1 VHERPAPVQILERA
15 STGGRVPPQDAA
27 ELTRAWLDGGA
38 DEAQMAALCALG
50 WEAGSTATLV
60 EVVLEAG
67 DRLELARLGETGGIV
82 SAGAV
87 GDPSEIAAAV
97 LAAAIGVRVAMLVG
111 AAAGPVIG
119 TEDKLG
125 AIPGLKVGLAAQDV
139 ALGARDEGIVMGA
152 PVGRLA
158 AGYRRLAR
166 LAEGTGL
173 ARSPAVVAPLLAV
186 RGLAAGPA
194 ALVVDVPE
202 GPGAVLPEGTPTGE
216 EVDAALTSRGRA
228 VTVAEAATAGPLGPM
243 IGTALEVGV
252 VAEVLRG
259 EGDERVAERA
269 VALAGTL
276 ADLAMG
282 RDDASGAAE
291 ARAALE
297 GGAGLLAAERWVESQ
312 GGHPDVWTDP
322 ALLAQ
327 APTQLEVGAP
337 GAGTVAALDA
347 GLLAET
353 ARWLGAGRL
362 HPRQAIDFAAGVEVL
377 VREGDRVEQGEP
389 VLVLH
394 GRAPD
399 MVRAVVDVA
408 ATAVTVA

>member
-1 VHERPAPVQILERA
+1 MHERPAPVQILERA
-15 STGGRVPPQDAA
+15 GAGGRVPAGEAA

-50 WEAGSTATLV
+50 WEEDATGALV
-60 EVVLEAG
+60 DVVLEAG
-67 DRLELARLGETGGIV
+67 DRLELERLGDTGGIA

-87 GDPSEIAAAV
+87 GDPSEIAAAA
-97 LAAAIGVRVAMLVG
+97 LAAAIGVRVAMLIG

-125 AIPGLKVGLAAQDV
+125 AIPGLRVGLEARDV
-139 ALGARDEGIVMGA
+139 ALGARDEGVVVGA
-152 PVGRLA
+152 PTGRLA

-166 LAEGTGL
+166 LAEGTGM
-173 ARSPAVVAPLLAV
+173 ARSPGIVAPLLAV
-186 RGLAAGPA
+186 RALAAGPA
-194 ALVVDVPE
+194 AVVVDVPV
-202 GPGAVLPEGTPTGE
+202 GAGAVAGE
-216 EVDAALTSRGRA
+216 EAGAGAAAADVLAARGRG
-228 VTVAEAATAGPLGPM
+228 VARSAPAADGPLGPV
-243 IGTALEVGV
+243 IGTALEIGA
-252 VAEVLRG
+252 VADVLRG
-259 EGDERVAERA
+259 EGDERIADRA
-269 VALAGTL
+269 VALAGAL
-276 ADLAMG
+276 RDLATAG
-282 RDDASGAAE
+282 GEGSGAAE

-297 GGAGLLAAERWVESQ
+297 GGAGLLAAERWIERQ

-337 GAGTVAALDA
+337 AAGTVATLDA

-362 HPRQAIDFAAGVEVL
+362 HPRQAIDFAAGVEIL
-377 VREGDRVEQGEP
+377 VRPGDPVGEGEP

-399 MVRAVVDVA
+399 MVRAVADVA
-408 ATAVTVA
+408 ATAVAVA